1 MIEQTLVLVKPDGVF
16 RGLIGEIIKRFELRG
31 LKVIGMKMILLDKDF
46 ARKHYTDDIEQ
57 RHGKHVRESQVKF
70 ITEGPVVAL
79 CIEGHDSVKI
89 VRKIIGTTYPD
100 ESPVG
105 SIRGDFAHITKEYLK
120 DKKNKGNACH
130 NLVHAS
136 GNKEEAELETK
147 LWFSEAEL
155 YQYPLAHERHI
166 F

>member
-1 MIEQTLVLVKPDGVF
+1 MIDRTLVLVKPDGVT

-31 LKVIGMKMILLDKDF
+31 LKVIGMKMTWADKNF
-46 ARKHYTDDIEQ
+46 ARKHYTEDIEK
-57 RHGKHVRESQVKF
+57 RHGKHVRDSQIEF
-70 ITEGPVVAL
+70 ITEGPIVAICL
-79 CIEGHDSVKI
+79 QGHEAVKI
-89 VRKIIGTTYPD
+89 VRKIVGTTYPD

-105 SIRGDFAHITKEYLK
+105 TIRGDFIHINTEFLK
-120 DKKNKGNACH
+120 DEKNKSKACH

-155 YQYPLAHERHI
+155 YQYPLAHEKHI